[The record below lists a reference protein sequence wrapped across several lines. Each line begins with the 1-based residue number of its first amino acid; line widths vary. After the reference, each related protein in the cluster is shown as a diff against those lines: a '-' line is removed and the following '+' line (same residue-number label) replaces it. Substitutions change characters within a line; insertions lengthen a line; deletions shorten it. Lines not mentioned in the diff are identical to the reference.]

1 MKKGKLIYII
11 GSVIVMAA
19 CSQSGWTAEEKAI
32 VRESG
37 ETMRVLTV
45 NDLNDSLVLR
55 KECADIDLRD
65 LKGEDYLTLARK
77 MVATVSSPEQDGVGI
92 AGPQVGISRRIVAVQ
107 RFDKAGEPFE
117 VYPNIRITALRGEK
131 QIGHEGCLSIP
142 GKRGEVA
149 RYRDIDI
156 RYTSVKT
163 LADTTETITGFT
175 AVIFQHECDHLDGIL
190 YTDYLTEKREFF

>member
-1 MKKGKLIYII
+1 MAASAII
-11 GSVIVMAA
+11 FAA
-19 CSQSGWTAEEKAI
+19 CSQSGWTAEEKSLI
-32 VRESG
+32 HDSG
-37 ETMRVLTV
+37 ETMRVLTI

-55 KECADIDLRD
+55 KECSEINLRD
-65 LKGEDYLTLARK
+65 LNGEDYLTLASK
-77 MVATVSSPEQDGVGI
+77 MVATVTSPEQDGVGI

-117 VYPNIRITALRGEK
+117 VYPNIRITARRGEK
-131 QIGHEGCLSIP
+131 QVGPEGCLSIP
-142 GKRGEVA
+142 GRRGEVA

-175 AVIFQHECDHLDGIL
+175 SVIFQHECDHLDGIL
-190 YTDYLTEKREFF
+190 YTDYLPEPAI